1 MIDGG
6 TLQMIYALK
15 RRMPLSLILLLL
27 VTPMFMN
34 SQEAVLK
41 DVFNPGMIHVQEGE
55 AILVEDATVFVFS
68 LPDVS
73 LKLSF
78 GKKGQGPGE
87 MTASPYIY
95 NRSVPL
101 SEAYFVDSQEKV
113 LYFSKDGT
121 YIREKKKPVG
131 VSSIVPVGKNFVG
144 SKLTSFEGETQ
155 YQAVVLYDDQFEILK
170 ELARDIS
177 PAQSV
182 KATTELPLDALNF
195 TVYRD
200 NIYVER
206 SREGFLI
213 NVYDSEG
220 QLIRQIRSDRKRNA
234 IRGKEK
240 KELLENFKN
249 DPSIKAFGFE
259 NVIRETKLIYP
270 DYLPAITGLVIADDR
285 LYVRTSQ
292 IYVVPAEFLVLNL
305 EGKELG
311 RFQISGLTEMPY
323 VAHLNNVNV
332 KYYSISQEKVYY
344 LIFGDDDTRLK
355 VQTINLEGTF

>member
-1 MIDGG
+1 MISA
-6 TLQMIYALK
+6 IKK
-15 RRMPLSLILLLL
+15 RTPLSLIFLFL
-27 VTPMFMN
+27 VMPIFMT
-34 SQEAVLK
+34 SQETVLK
-41 DVFNPGMIHVQEGE
+41 NVFDPGMIHVQEE
-55 AILVEDATVFVFS
+55 ELILVDGATVFVFS

-73 LKLSF
+73 PKLSF

-87 MTASPYIY
+87 MTSTPYIY
-95 NRSVPL
+95 NSAIPFL
-101 SEAYFVDSQEKV
+101 EAYFVDSQEKV
-113 LYFSKDGT
+113 LYFLKDGT
-121 YIREKKKPVG
+121 YVREKKKPIG

-144 SKLTSFEGETQ
+144 SKLSVFDGKTQ
-155 YQAVVLYDDQFEILK
+155 YQTVVLYDTHFKIIK

-177 PAQSV
+177 PAQSA

-213 NVYDSEG
+213 NVYNSDGE
-220 QLIRQIRSDRKRNA
+220 LIRQIRNERKRKS
-234 IRGKEK
+234 IGGKEK

-259 NVIRETKLIYP
+259 NVLRETKLIYP

-285 LYVRTSQ
+285 LYVKTSQ
-292 IYVVPAEFLVLNL
+292 KYVVPAEFMVLDL
-305 EGKELG
+305 EGDELG
-311 RFQISGLTEMPY
+311 RFQISGLTETPY

-332 KYYSISQEKVYY
+332 KYYTISQGKIYY
-344 LIFGDDDTRLK
+344 LIFGDEDTRLK
-355 VQTINLEGTF
+355 VQPIDLERTF